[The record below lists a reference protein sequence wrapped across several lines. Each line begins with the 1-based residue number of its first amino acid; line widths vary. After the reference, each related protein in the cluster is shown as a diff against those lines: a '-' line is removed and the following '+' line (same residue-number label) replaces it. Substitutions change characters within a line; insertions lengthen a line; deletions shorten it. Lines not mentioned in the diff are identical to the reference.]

1 MFLITGPE
9 PTGSV
14 KMELLTLNQ
23 KADIKKKEVGYMK

>member
-14 KMELLTLNQ
+14 KMELLTLNH